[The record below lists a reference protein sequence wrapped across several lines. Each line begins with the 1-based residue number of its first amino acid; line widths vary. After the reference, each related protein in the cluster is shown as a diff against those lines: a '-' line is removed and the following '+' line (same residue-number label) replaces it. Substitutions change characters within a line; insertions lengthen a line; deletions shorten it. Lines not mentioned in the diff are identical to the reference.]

1 MSDVTMQAIMWVAA
15 GGVLVFYMI
24 RRRNR
29 KIQP

>member
-1 MSDVTMQAIMWVAA
+1 MNDVTMQAILWVAA
-15 GGVLVFYMI
+15 GGILVFYMI